1 MCLKITGSVVV
12 LNLPAQVLKACYAQ
26 TEVKKLA
33 RPAQK
38 IAQTW
43 LQRLRVFP
51 TMMAPQKIQ
60 MRRGGQWHRL
70 TCSYLNN
77 SDFQKFHCKCLVLQ
91 VFNWEIGF

>member
-51 TMMAPQKIQ
+51 TM
-60 MRRGGQWHRL
+60 
-70 TCSYLNN
+70 
-77 SDFQKFHCKCLVLQ
+77 DKF
-91 VFNWEIGF
+91 